1 MLHRFKWGAADAT
14 ASASGVPV
22 MKRILQL
29 ALPAYLLFEAF
40 LTLTLAS
47 WLGPGLTLLLL
58 VLGAAAGIAV
68 LRTEKLALLTRLSRI
83 LTSGEPPLGGLLD
96 GALRGAAGVLLIMPG
111 VISDLAAA
119 GLLIP
124 ALRKR
129 LVRRVSTGLGG
140 ETAAPPVIEGNY
152 RRIDD
157 PALPAPRSET
167 R

>member
-1 MLHRFKWGAADAT
+1 
-14 ASASGVPV
+14 

-58 VLGAAAGIAV
+58 VLGVAAGIAV

-129 LVRRVSTGLGG
+129 LVRRVSAGLGG